1 MRRRAVVALRTV
13 LLLGP
18 FLALTMPLAGV
29 VLMTSLVRKD
39 AAFIE
44 VIIRMWSRLFLAT
57 APVRLD
63 IEGRDHIDPTRQYV
77 FVANHLS
84 NFDIPAMLLAAP
96 VPIRFLAKKELY
108 QIPVLAQAM
117 NSIGI
122 IRTDRQGS
130 SAAHAEINQG
140 VARAK
145 ARGHSLIVFP
155 EGTRSDDGIMAPF
168 KKGAFRI
175 AITNDLPVVPVTISG
190 TWEAWPPGS
199 KLIYPA
205 AARVVLHEPIPTTD
219 LTVLDINSLKN
230 QVHEVVAAGLPAGAS
245 G

>member
-1 MRRRAVVALRTV
+1 MRRHAVATLRTV

-18 FLALTMPLAGV
+18 FLVLTIPLAGV
-29 VLMTSLVRKD
+29 VFVASVVRKD
-39 AAFIE
+39 TAFIE
-44 VIIRMWSRLFLAT
+44 GIIRVWSLLFLAT

-63 IEGRDHIDPTRQYV
+63 IEGRERIDPTRQYV
-77 FVANHLS
+77 FVASHLS

-108 QIPVLAQAM
+108 QVPVLAQAM
-117 NSIGI
+117 NGIGI
-122 IRTDRQGS
+122 IRTDRQGA

-145 ARGHSLIVFP
+145 GRGHSLIVFP
-155 EGTRSDDGIMAPF
+155 EGTRSDDGILAPF

-175 AITNDLPVVPVTISG
+175 AITNELPVVPVTISG

-205 AARVVLHEPIPTTD
+205 AARVVLHEPIPTAD
-219 LTVLDINSLKN
+219 LTVLDINSLKDR
-230 QVHEVVAAGLPAGAS
+230 VHAVVAVGLPAGAS